1 MNPRNKWFLSIG
13 AGIAVGLMTGVVLCS
28 GQEDGSTANV
38 ARAEDK
44 PLWQENM
51 LELAEYNPFPS
62 QDKVDEKTVVEAGK
76 KHAVKTIPYSEGS
89 RLAAPRVFP
98 TIPQIPVK
106 SGNTLSETNAQDKD
120 AQDKQ
125 ETDGYST
132 KIAFIGGDGLS
143 IKEKGE

>member
-1 MNPRNKWFLSIG
+1 MNPRNKWLLSIG

-28 GQEDGSTANV
+28 GQDAGSTANV

-51 LELAEYNPFPS
+51 VELADYSPFPS

-76 KHAVKTIPYSEGS
+76 KPVVRTIPYPEGR

-98 TIPQIPVK
+98 TIPQIPARN
-106 SGNTLSETNAQDKD
+106 SNISSEKNVRDSD
-120 AQDKQ
+120 AQEKK
-125 ETDGYST
+125 EMDGYST

>member
-1 MNPRNKWFLSIG
+1 MNPRNRWLLSIG
-13 AGIAVGLMTGVVLCS
+13 AGIVVGLMTGVVLCS
-28 GQEDGSTANV
+28 GQDAGSTANV

-51 LELAEYNPFPS
+51 VELADYSPFPS
-62 QDKVDEKTVVEAGK
+62 QDKADEKTVVEAGK
-76 KHAVKTIPYSEGS
+76 KPAVKTIPYPEG
-89 RLAAPRVFP
+89 RQMAVPRVFP
-98 TIPQIPVK
+98 TIPQIPARK
-106 SGNTLSETNAQDKD
+106 GNTLSEKPAQENDTQHK
-120 AQDKQ
+120 A

>member
-1 MNPRNKWFLSIG
+1 MNPRNKWLLSIG
-13 AGIAVGLMTGVVLCS
+13 AGIAVGLMAGVVLCS
-28 GQEDGSTANV
+28 GQDASSTA

-51 LELAEYNPFPS
+51 VELADYNTFPS

-76 KHAVKTIPYSEGS
+76 KPTVRTIPYPEG
-89 RLAAPRVFP
+89 RQMAAPRVFP
-98 TIPQIPVK
+98 TIPHVPARD
-106 SGNTLSETNAQDKD
+106 GNISSEKGVQDNDMKN
-120 AQDKQ
+120 KP